1 MPTPCDAPTSPP
13 VQEGKGRPP
22 TLVRVRSRTSP
33 RLLAALTTALTT
45 VVVGALLSAP
55 TAAADPRRPAPG
67 GGGDGPRDRTTH
79 SSDGVRGEIAPRILG
94 RAAAPVDTGWLSY
107 PMAPGLTYTQ
117 WDRADDRGTIR
128 AYLMTA
134 QLGTP
139 GLSVD
144 YLGADEVPERE
155 DVLDMVVEQAAIGGV
170 NGDFFDISDTGAPLG
185 IGASREDGLI
195 HGRTSG
201 WNEAFS
207 ISKAGVPEIG
217 ALEVK
222 AKVKGHDELR
232 LEYVNSPTVFAGRV
246 GVFTPEWGR
255 TSGSSVVDGQKKNV
269 REVVIDKNR
278 VVSNKGKLSNGKK
291 IRGAVLVGRDKMA
304 KRLAKLKVGSKVK
317 VNYRLAGRPQVAL
330 TGNRQL
336 VDERIRTVVDD
347 REMHPRTAIGIDR
360 DTNSVLF
367 LVIDGRQSFSRGY
380 TMVELANLMIELG
393 AEDALNL
400 DGGGSSTMVGL
411 RPDGSLGV
419 LNSPSDGQQR
429 PVPDGLQLTYTP
441 LTQ

>member
-1 MPTPCDAPTSPP
+1 MMTVLA
-13 VQEGKGRPP
+13 
-22 TLVRVRSRTSP
+22 TLVAGT
-33 RLLAALTTALTT
+33 
-45 VVVGALLSAP
+45 LLSAP
-55 TAAADPRRPAPG
+55 SSAESGRPVPGRDDPRPG
-67 GGGDGPRDRTTH
+67 EQTGDRTTH
-79 SSDGVRGEIAPRILG
+79 SSDGIRGKIAPRILG

-117 WDRADDRGTIR
+117 WDRVDARGTIR

-139 GLSVD
+139 GLSID
-144 YLGADEVPERE
+144 YLGADEVPERQP
-155 DVLDMVVEQAAIGGV
+155 VLDMVVQQAAIGGV

-185 IGASREDGLI
+185 IGASREAGLI

-201 WNEAFS
+201 WNDAFS

-217 ALEVK
+217 DLEVK

-232 LEYVNSPTVFAGRV
+232 LEYVNSPTVFARRV

-255 TSGSSVVDGQKKNV
+255 TSGSNVVDGQKKNV
-269 REVVIDKNR
+269 REVVINEKNR
-278 VVSNKGKLSNGKK
+278 VVSNKGKLSSGKK
-291 IRGAVLVGRDKMA
+291 IHGAVLVGRDKMA

-317 VNYRLAGRPQVAL
+317 VNYRIAGRPQVAL

-347 REMHPRTAIGIDR
+347 SEMLPRTAIGVDR

-419 LNSPSDGQQR
+419 LNSPSDGKQR

-441 LTQ
+441 LSQ